1 MSSIFRETS
10 ITWDGATYEFVP
22 ALSLLRKIE
31 RGRPGEGPVSLIAVA
46 QSAVSGAPLMPLMCQ
61 IITDV
66 MLYAGATG
74 FTEDD
79 VYQEA
84 LTGNAAAVNALWW
97 DIYTALSPVPKEQKK
112 ADAPES
118 E

>member
-1 MSSIFRETS
+1 MNSIFRETPIS
-10 ITWDGATYEFVP
+10 WDGETYEFIP
-22 ALSLLRKIE
+22 TMALLRKIS
-31 RGRPGEGPVSLIAVA
+31 RGRQGEGPVSLIAIA
-46 QSAVSGAPLMPLMCQ
+46 NSATSGEPLLPLMCQ
-61 IITDV
+61 VITDV
-66 MLYAGATG
+66 MRHAGAVS
-74 FTEDD
+74 FTEED

-84 LTGNAAAVNALWW
+84 LTGKAAEVNALWW